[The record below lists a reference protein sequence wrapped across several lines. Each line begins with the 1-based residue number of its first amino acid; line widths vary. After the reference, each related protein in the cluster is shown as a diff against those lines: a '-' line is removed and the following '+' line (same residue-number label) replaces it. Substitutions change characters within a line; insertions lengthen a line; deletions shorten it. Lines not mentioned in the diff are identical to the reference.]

1 MQKGKFYLLA
11 ISWLQQKG
19 LYFEK
24 YLPEDARICLNAD
37 RRAGLRLKNAA
48 FMNCV
53 SVREQIIEW
62 NREEFS
68 NICRKLR

>member
-24 YLPEDARICLNAD
+24 YLPEDAWICLNAD
-37 RRAGLRLKNAA
+37 RRAGLWLK
-48 FMNCV
+48 MPL
-53 SVREQIIEW
+53 S
-62 NREEFS
+62 
-68 NICRKLR
+68 